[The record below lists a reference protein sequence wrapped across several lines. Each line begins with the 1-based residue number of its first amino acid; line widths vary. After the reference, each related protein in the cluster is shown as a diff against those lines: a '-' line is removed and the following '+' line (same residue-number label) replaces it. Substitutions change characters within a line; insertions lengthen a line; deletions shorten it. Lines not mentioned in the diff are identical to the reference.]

1 MKTAAALTGPKTN
14 INMNVVALLR
24 HLKAAQSIYFYYY
37 LNTGNDG
44 RDGRDGTSGAKV
56 ILIFVSLSGHKK
68 LKYLM
73 LI

>member
-1 MKTAAALTGPKTN
+1 
-14 INMNVVALLR
+14 MNVVTLLR
-24 HLKAAQSIYFYYY
+24 NGLNIKAAQSIYFYYY
-37 LNTGNDG
+37 WNTGKDG

-73 LI
+73 LIWL